1 MLTEK
6 YNDFKDTKEPKGE
19 VIINDK
25 NNISECAKIN
35 SGHNNK
41 KKRYKTKCTII

>member
-1 MLTEK
+1 MLSEK
-6 YNDFKDTKEPKGE
+6 YNDYKDTNKPKGE

-41 KKRYKTKCTII
+41 KKRYKTKYTII